1 MASYI
6 YTSSEGQMLDEIVYK
21 YYGNLNGTLEKVLL
35 ANPQLA
41 KETIPLP
48 AGVKIYLPQIEKQS
62 KQINKLW

>member
-6 YTSSEGQMLDEIVYK
+6 YTSTDGQMIDEIVYK
-21 YYGNLNGTLEKVLL
+21 YYGNLNGTLEAVLL
-35 ANPQLA
+35 ANPELS

-48 AGVKIYLPQIEKQS
+48 AGVKIYLPEVQKQS